1 MKIQKGEKQSA
12 MVAVS
17 GAKVVLDARKS
28 LERRG
33 GMAITPKNAKEI
45 GTKQLPFDV
54 PIARKS
60 DF

>member
-1 MKIQKGEKQSA
+1 MELILN
-12 MVAVS
+12 MLAVS
-17 GAKVVLDARKS
+17 GAKVVLDTRKS

-45 GTKQLPFDV
+45 GTKQLPFDEKRV
-54 PIARKS
+54 